1 MKLPEFSRRSWLLVV
16 PLVAALVW
24 GGWRWLAGPV
34 VPVVAVER
42 SDVVQTV
49 VASGR
54 VETPLRVDIG
64 SQVTGT
70 VARIPVAEG
79 QSVKA
84 GQLLVALED
93 SEARAAVEQAVAA
106 VAQAQAKLNQ
116 IRAVALPVAQQAQQQ
131 AEATL
136 ANVRRQHA
144 RTRDLQAKGF
154 VGQAALDD
162 AQRNL
167 DIAASQLRSAQ
178 LQVETSRSDGSD
190 TLFART
196 ALQQAEASLHLAQAR
211 LRTTAI
217 SAPADGTLIA
227 RNVEP
232 GDVVQPGKVL
242 MVLSPVGK
250 TQLVVQ
256 IDERNLAMVQL
267 GQPALGAAD
276 AYPGRRFAARVAY
289 LNPSVDPARG
299 SVIVKLDVA
308 DPPAWLRQDMT
319 VSVDIEV
326 ARRTATL
333 VLPVSNL
340 RDSAGAQPWVLVAR
354 DGRAVR
360 QAVKPGAR
368 GIGKIEILSGLQAGE
383 QVLPGLTPN
392 IVAGDRIRVE
402 VP

>member
-1 MKLPEFSRRSWLLVV
+1 MKWPEVSVRRWLL
-16 PLVAALVW
+16 ALVLPAVALW
-24 GGWRWLAGPV
+24 GGWRFLAGPL
-34 VPVVAVER
+34 VPVVLVER

-64 SQVTGT
+64 SQITGT
-70 VARIPVAEG
+70 VAAIPVAEG
-79 QSVKA
+79 QTVQA
-84 GQLLVALED
+84 GQLLVALEN

-106 VAQAQAKLNQ
+106 VAQAQARLQQ
-116 IRAVALPVAQQAQQQ
+116 IRSVALPLAQQAQQQ

-144 RTRDLQAKGF
+144 RSRELQQKGF

-162 AQRNL
+162 ARRNL

-178 LQVETSRSDGSD
+178 LQVATSRDDGSD
-190 TLFART
+190 TLLART
-196 ALQQAEASLHLAQAR
+196 ALQQAQASVHLAQAR
-211 LRTTAI
+211 LRLTEI
-217 SAPADGTLIA
+217 RAPADGTLIA

-232 GDVVQPGKVL
+232 GDVVQPGKAL

-276 AYPGRRFAARVAY
+276 AYPARRFAARVAY

-308 DPPAWLRQDMT
+308 APPAWLRQDMT

-326 ARRTATL
+326 ARRSATL
-333 VLPVSNL
+333 VLPLSTL

-354 DGRAVR
+354 AGRAVR
-360 QAVKPGAR
+360 QTVKPGAR
-368 GIGKIEILSGLQAGE
+368 GIGKVEILAGLQAGE

-392 IVAGDRIRVE
+392 IAGGERIRVD
-402 VP
+402 VQ